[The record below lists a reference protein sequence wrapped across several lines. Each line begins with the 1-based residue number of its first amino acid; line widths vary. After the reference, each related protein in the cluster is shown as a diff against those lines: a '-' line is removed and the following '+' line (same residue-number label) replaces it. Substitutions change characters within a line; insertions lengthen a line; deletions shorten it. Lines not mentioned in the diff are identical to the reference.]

1 MVAKWLNSLNIK
13 IIRYMKS

>member
-13 IIRYMKS
+13 